1 MALVTHTLTL
11 MRHAKSSW
19 DDASLADHDRPLN
32 DRGERDAPEMGQRL
46 KSRGIRPS
54 LLLASTARRTTET
67 ARAVAKAIGFPIEF
81 IHRERE
87 LYLASPREIMAVVC
101 EQDPTFRHVLVIGH
115 NPGISDL
122 ANALSDDL
130 PGDMP
135 TAAMITL
142 EAAVDDWH
150 GFAHAAR
157 RVVGYDYPK
166 NSQGIITR

>member
-19 DDASLADHDRPLN
+19 GDPSLADHDRPLN

-46 KSRGIRPS
+46 KARGIRPS
-54 LLLASTARRTTET
+54 LLLASTSRRTTQT
-67 ARAVAKAIGFPIEF
+67 ARAVADAIGFPIEF

-87 LYLASPREIMAVVC
+87 LYLASAEEIMSAVC
-101 EQDPTFRHVLVIGH
+101 SQDQSFRNMLVIGH
-115 NPGISDL
+115 NPGISRL
-122 ANALSDDL
+122 ANFLGDDL

-142 EAAVDDWH
+142 EADVDDWL
-150 GFAHAAR
+150 GFAQAAR
-157 RVVGYDYPK
+157 RIVGYDYPK
-166 NSQGIITR
+166 NAQGIITR